1 MLADQ
6 VTAMLTALR
15 GQRDGS
21 GRGITPTAVA
31 IYGFRKLEEL
41 CILNVGNKAECDAA
55 ILRFRKS
62 VSVPVDPRRYLQLE
76 AQLEGMRNTAVR
88 VSAIEERLPMDADV

>member
-6 VTAMLTALR
+6 VTAMLLSLR
-15 GQRDGS
+15 AQRDGS

-31 IYGFRKLEEL
+31 IYGLRRLEEM
-41 CILNVGNKAECDAA
+41 CMAHAQSKRECDAA
-55 ILRFRKS
+55 ILRFKKS

-76 AQLEGMRNTAVR
+76 AKLEACRKMAVR
-88 VSAIEERLPMDADV
+88 AADLEATLPLHGDY

>member
-1 MLADQ
+1 MLADMI
-6 VTAMLTALR
+6 TSILTDLR

-31 IYGFRKLEEL
+31 VYGFRKLEEL
-41 CILNVGNKAECDAA
+41 CLRYAHNPQECRAA
-55 ILRFRKS
+55 ILRFKKS

-76 AQLEGMRNTAVR
+76 ARMEAARNKQVLE
-88 VSAIEERLPMDADV
+88 SEEERLPLDG